1 MIDVKVNTKYG
12 QITAEQYNKYKK
24 SLINRIWAIL
34 PMKEENNETLNQYI
48 ESLNSELMMNISVFE
63 KSEHII
69 TVVCLLEHV
78 MLETEHDVYRK
89 EILRCCNILS
99 RLGDLNV

>member
-1 MIDVKVNTKYG
+1 MIATKYG
-12 QITAEQYNKYKK
+12 QITVEQYNKYKK

-34 PMKEENNETLNQYI
+34 PMKEENSNTLEQYI
-48 ESLNSELMMNISVFE
+48 ESLNSELMMNISIFE

-69 TVVCLLEHV
+69 TVICLLEHV
-78 MLETEHDVYRK
+78 MIESDHDVYRK

>member
-1 MIDVKVNTKYG
+1 MIATKYG
-12 QITAEQYNKYKK
+12 QITVEQYNKYKK

-34 PMKEENNETLNQYI
+34 PMKEEDSNTLEQYI
-48 ESLNSELMMNISVFE
+48 ESLNSELMMNISIFE

-69 TVVCLLEHV
+69 TVICLLEHV
-78 MLETEHDVYRK
+78 MIESDHDVYRK

>member
-1 MIDVKVNTKYG
+1 MIATKYG
-12 QITAEQYNKYKK
+12 QITVEQYNKYKK

-34 PMKEENNETLNQYI
+34 PMKEENSNTLEQYI
-48 ESLNSELMMNISVFE
+48 ESLNSELMMNISIFE

-69 TVVCLLEHV
+69 TVICLLEHV
-78 MLETEHDVYRK
+78 MIESDHDVYRK

-99 RLGDLNV
+99 RLGDVNV

>member
-1 MIDVKVNTKYG
+1 MIDINTKYG
-12 QITAEQYNKYKK
+12 QITVEQYNKYKK

-78 MLETEHDVYRK
+78 MFETEHEVYRK

-99 RLGDLNV
+99 RLGDSNV

>member
-1 MIDVKVNTKYG
+1 MIATKYG
-12 QITAEQYNKYKK
+12 QITVEQYNKYKK

-34 PMKEENNETLNQYI
+34 PMKEEDSNTLEQYI
-48 ESLNSELMMNISVFE
+48 ESLNSELMMNISIFE

-69 TVVCLLEHV
+69 TVICLLEHV
-78 MLETEHDVYRK
+78 MIESDHDVYRK

-99 RLGDLNV
+99 RLGDVNV